1 MKNHIMVLGARFFA
15 IPLYFIIT
23 AWGAM
28 AEQPPYF
35 ITLMTRS
42 DSLLMAADVRIEIN
56 DARHAIDLLQEAV
69 ILDPE
74 LAEGYARLGTAY
86 LESREWK
93 KQWKKARQAFE
104 KALTLNPDLAEAH
117 DGLGLIALYDKKD
130 IHGARAHFEKAL
142 SLAPASQK
150 ILYHLD
156 LVRLMKE
163 NRSLKRAAERVLK
176 RDSTD
181 VTACKIMAEHHAKKD
196 EWGRV
201 IKLYERCMRQ
211 VPEDQ
216 DVAYQLGI
224 IYAMNERFAE
234 LRDLLIRVSHAAETR
249 RFLPLMAQVFLYE
262 GDGERAVRIFRNYI
276 ALLDAAETALY
287 RDIALLA
294 SIPELESYARVA
306 SAVEREAFLRRFWIR
321 HDLSRVSGGF
331 LRQAEHYRRVWHAR
345 THFSKAMYPWD
356 RRGEVYI
363 RYGEP
368 DYRST
373 SNSLNADMPPKAQ
386 RIKER
391 MAVDLYGTDAVGE
404 FFTGPVFPVRSNRAF
419 STKAP
424 NPQDMGLTSDE
435 IRLIFLLEDAQDA
448 ERTELSERVQASD
461 GGEGDQ
467 ANRILDQ
474 EQTLAALG
482 DVNTGN
488 LSFSPSRVRK
498 ERFVEQAMSL
508 FMPVTNREDASIVP
522 WESWVY
528 TMVAEGLEVTFTD
541 EYFQGN
547 FDFAPVPTHVPNE
560 LKERYVAVRD
570 LTDFLFH
577 SPGLVLNKMAGR
589 IPDFHDFARG
599 AQPLDFWY
607 RTASFKGKDGRTRLE
622 IYSGIPP
629 DSLLKKQEG
638 TWVERSA
645 ALTDPEVDQT
655 YRDERKFFL
664 NETFLQA
671 SVDTSKGWQ
680 NLVLDMAALEAP
692 PGTYELGLRVREMET
707 RRFQIYKQQV
717 VLEDYSMADLN
728 LSDIEL
734 AWSISDET
742 PSEGVFVKQGLNIMP
757 MSVWAFPEKHPAFLY
772 FEVYHLSM
780 DEFGQTHY
788 RVTYDIRSKDNK
800 GRGARVLTGL
810 GRLLGKEE
818 GKQGVSVT
826 YDQTGNTTD
835 GLSYVELNLDGAG
848 KGDHEVQVTVE
859 DLVSGVQVR
868 KKTTFGIR

>member
-93 KQWKKARQAFE
+93 KQWKKTRQAFE

-117 DGLGLIALYDKKD
+117 DGLGQIALYDKKD

-150 ILYHLD
+150 ILYNLD

-201 IKLYERCMRQ
+201 IKLYERCVQ
-211 VPEDQ
+211 WDPEDLNT
-216 DVAYQLGI
+216 AYQLGV

-276 ALLDAAETALY
+276 ALLDAAEAALY

-331 LRQAEHYRRVWHAR
+331 LRQAEHYRRVWHTR

-424 NPQDMGLTSDE
+424 DPQDLGLTSDE
-435 IRLIFLLEDAQDA
+435 IQLIFLLEDAQDA

-717 VLEDYSMADLN
+717 VLEDYSRADLN

-742 PSEGVFVKQGLNIMP
+742 PSEGAFVKQGLNIMP
-757 MSVWAFPEKHPAFLY
+757 MSVWSFPEKHPAFLY
-772 FEVYHLSM
+772 FEIYHLGRN
-780 DEFGQTHY
+780 EFGQTHY
-788 RVTYDIRSKDNK
+788 RVTYDIQSKDQK
-800 GRGARVLTGL
+800 GRGARVLAGL

-818 GKQGVSVT
+818 RQQGVSVT
-826 YDQTGNTTD
+826 YDQIGNTTD

-848 KGDHEVQVTVE
+848 KGDHEVQVTLE
-859 DLVSGVQVR
+859 DLVSGVQVT

>member
-1 MKNHIMVLGARFFA
+1 MKKCVRFFA
-15 IPLYFIIT
+15 IRLIPIYLVLI
-23 AWGAM
+23 ASGAK
-28 AEQPPYF
+28 AEQPF

-42 DSLLMAADVRIEIN
+42 DSLLMAADVRIEMN
-56 DARHAIDLLQEAV
+56 SARHAIDLLQEAV
-69 ILDPE
+69 HLDPE
-74 LAEGYARLGTAY
+74 LAEGHARLGTAY
-86 LESREWK
+86 LESRERK

-104 KALTLNPDLAEAH
+104 KALNLNPDLAEAH
-117 DGLGLIALYDKKD
+117 DGLGQIALYQKED
-130 IHGARAHFEKAL
+130 IHGAKTHFEKAIA
-142 SLAPASQK
+142 LAPESQK
-150 ILYHLD
+150 IRYHLD
-156 LVRLMKE
+156 LVRLLQE
-163 NRSLKRAAERVLK
+163 DRSLKRASERALE

-181 VTACKIMAEHHAKKD
+181 VAACKIMAKHHEKKD

-201 IKLYERCMRQ
+201 INLYERSVRQ
-211 VPEDQ
+211 APEDL
-216 DVAYQLGI
+216 DVAYQLGV
-224 IYAMNERFAE
+224 IYAMNGRFAE
-234 LRDLLIRVSHAAETR
+234 LRDLLVYLSNTVETR
-249 RFLPLMAQVFLYE
+249 RFLPLIAQVFLHE

-276 ALLDAAETALY
+276 TLLDAAEAALY
-287 RDIALLA
+287 RDISLLA
-294 SIPELESYARVA
+294 SIPELESYARVT
-306 SAVEREAFLRRFWIR
+306 SAIEREAFLRRFWIR

-331 LRQAEHYRRVWHAR
+331 LRQAEHYRRIWHAR
-345 THFSKAMYPWD
+345 THFSKAIYPWD

-373 SNSLNADMPPKAQ
+373 SDRLNADMPAKAQ

-391 MAVDLYGTDAVGE
+391 MAVDLYGPDAVGE
-404 FFTGPVFPVRSNRAF
+404 FFTGPVYPVRSNRAF
-419 STKAP
+419 SVKAP
-424 NPQDMGLTSDE
+424 DPQDLGLTSDE
-435 IRLIFLLEDAQDA
+435 IQLIFLLEDALDD
-448 ERTELSERVQASD
+448 ERTELSERVQAAD
-461 GGEGDQ
+461 AGEGDQ
-467 ANRILDQ
+467 VNRIVDQ

-482 DVNTGN
+482 DVNTGD
-488 LSFSPSRVRK
+488 LSFSPSRVRR
-498 ERFVEQAMSL
+498 ERFVEQAMGL

-547 FDFAPVPTHVPNE
+547 FEFAPVPTHVPNE
-560 LKERYVAVRD
+560 LKERYVEVRD

-577 SPGLVLNKMAGR
+577 SPELVVNKMAGR

-607 RTASFKGKDGRTRLE
+607 RTASFKGKNGSTRLE

-638 TWVERSA
+638 TWVMRSA
-645 ALTDPEVDQT
+645 ALTDPVVDQT

-664 NETFLQA
+664 DETFLQT
-671 SVDTSKGWQ
+671 SVDTSRGWQ
-680 NLVLDMAALEAP
+680 NLVLDIAAIEAP
-692 PGTYELGLRVREMET
+692 PGTYELGLRVREAET
-707 RRFQIYKQQV
+707 RRFQIYQQQII
-717 VLEDYSMADLN
+717 LEDYSRADLN

-772 FEVYHLSM
+772 FEIYHLSR

-788 RVTYDIRSKDNK
+788 RVTYDIQSKDQK
-800 GRGARVLTGL
+800 SRGARVLAGL

-818 GKQGVSVT
+818 GEQGVSVT

>member
-1 MKNHIMVLGARFFA
+1 MKNHLAIRLIPIYLVLIAGGAK
-15 IPLYFIIT
+15 
-23 AWGAM
+23 
-28 AEQPPYF
+28 AEQPF

-42 DSLLMAADVRIEIN
+42 DSLMLAADVRIEM
-56 DARHAIDLLQEAV
+56 DSARHAIDLLQEAV
-69 ILDPE
+69 HLDPE
-74 LAEGYARLGTAY
+74 LSEGYARLGTAY
-86 LESREWK
+86 LESRERK

-104 KALTLNPDLAEAH
+104 KALSLNPDLAEAH
-117 DGLGLIALYDKKD
+117 DGLGQIALYQKED
-130 IHGARAHFEKAL
+130 IRGAKTHFEKAIAL
-142 SLAPASQK
+142 VPQSQK

-156 LVRLMKE
+156 LVRLME
-163 NRSLKRAAERVLK
+163 EDRSLKRAAERALE

-181 VTACKIMAEHHAKKD
+181 IAAYKIMAEHHKKKD
-196 EWGRV
+196 EWDRV
-201 IKLYERCMRQ
+201 INLYERCVQ
-211 VPEDQ
+211 QAPEDL

-224 IYAMNERFAE
+224 IYAMSDQFAE
-234 LRDLLIRVSHAAETR
+234 LRDLLTLLGNAVETR
-249 RFLPLMAQVFLYE
+249 RFLPLIAQVFLHE

-276 ALLDAAETALY
+276 TLLDAAEAALY
-287 RDIALLA
+287 RDISLLA
-294 SIPELESYARVA
+294 SIPELESLSRVT
-306 SAVEREAFLRRFWIR
+306 SAIEREAFLRRFWIR

-345 THFSKAMYPWD
+345 THFSKAIYPWD

-373 SNSLNADMPPKAQ
+373 SDRLNADMPAKAQ

-391 MAVDLYGTDAVGE
+391 MAVDLYGPDAVGE
-404 FFTGPVFPVRSNRAF
+404 FFTGPVYPVRSNRAF

-424 NPQDMGLTSDE
+424 DPQDLGLTSEE
-435 IRLIFLLEDAQDA
+435 IQLIFLLEDAQDA
-448 ERTELSERVQASD
+448 ERTELSERVQAAD
-461 GGEGDQ
+461 AGEGDQ
-467 ANRILDQ
+467 VNRIVDQ

-482 DVNTGN
+482 DVNTGD
-488 LSFSPSRVRK
+488 LSFSPSRVRQ
-498 ERFVEQAMSL
+498 ERFVEQAMGL

-547 FDFAPVPTHVPNE
+547 FEFAPVPTHVPNE

-570 LTDFLFH
+570 LTDFLYH
-577 SPGLVLNKMAGR
+577 SPELVLNKMAGR

-638 TWVERSA
+638 TWVMRSA
-645 ALTDPEVDQT
+645 ALTDPAVDQT

-664 NETFLQA
+664 DETFLKT
-671 SVDTSKGWQ
+671 SVDTSSGWQ
-680 NLVLDMAALEAP
+680 NLVLDMAAIEAP
-692 PGTYELGLRVREMET
+692 PGTYELGLRVREAET
-707 RRFQIYKQQV
+707 RRFQIYQQQII
-717 VLEDYSMADLN
+717 LEDYSRADLN

-772 FEVYHLSM
+772 FEIYHLSKN
-780 DEFGQTHY
+780 EFGQTHY
-788 RVTYDIRSKDNK
+788 RVTYHIRSKDQK
-800 GRGARVLTGL
+800 SRGARVLAGL

-818 GKQGVSVT
+818 GEQGVSVT
-826 YDQTGNTTD
+826 YDQIGNTTD

-859 DLVSGVQVR
+859 DLVSGVQVT

>member
-1 MKNHIMVLGARFFA
+1 MKNHLAIRLIPIYLILIAGGAK
-15 IPLYFIIT
+15 
-23 AWGAM
+23 
-28 AEQPPYF
+28 AEQPF

-42 DSLLMAADVRIEIN
+42 DSLMLAADVRIEM
-56 DARHAIDLLQEAV
+56 DSARHAIDLLQEAV
-69 ILDPE
+69 HLDPE
-74 LAEGYARLGTAY
+74 LSEGYARLGTAY
-86 LESREWK
+86 LESRERK
-93 KQWKKARQAFE
+93 KQWKKAKQAFE
-104 KALTLNPDLAEAH
+104 KALSLNPDLAEAH
-117 DGLGLIALYDKKD
+117 DGLGQIALYQKED
-130 IHGARAHFEKAL
+130 IRGAKTHFEKAIAL
-142 SLAPASQK
+142 VPQSQK

-156 LVRLMKE
+156 LVRLLQE
-163 NRSLKRAAERVLK
+163 DRSLKRASERALE

-181 VTACKIMAEHHAKKD
+181 IAACKIMAEHHKKKD
-196 EWGRV
+196 EWNRV
-201 IKLYERCMRQ
+201 IDLYERCVQ
-211 VPEDQ
+211 QAPEDL

-224 IYAMNERFAE
+224 IYAMSDQFAE
-234 LRDLLIRVSHAAETR
+234 LRDLLTLLGNAVETR
-249 RFLPLMAQVFLYE
+249 RFLPLIAQVFLHE
-262 GDGERAVRIFRNYI
+262 GNGERAVRIFRNYI
-276 ALLDAAETALY
+276 TLLDAAEAALY
-287 RDIALLA
+287 RDISLLA
-294 SIPELESYARVA
+294 SIPELESLSRVT
-306 SAVEREAFLRRFWIR
+306 SAIEREAFLRRFWIR

-373 SNSLNADMPPKAQ
+373 SDRLNADMPAKAQ

-391 MAVDLYGTDAVGE
+391 MAVDLYGPDAVGE
-404 FFTGPVFPVRSNRAF
+404 FFTGPVYPVRSNRAF

-424 NPQDMGLTSDE
+424 DPQDLGLTSDE
-435 IRLIFLLEDAQDA
+435 IQLIFLLEDAQDA
-448 ERTELSERVQASD
+448 ERTELSERVQAAD
-461 GGEGDQ
+461 AGEGDQ
-467 ANRILDQ
+467 VNRIVDQ

-482 DVNTGN
+482 DVNTGD
-488 LSFSPSRVRK
+488 LSFSPSRVRQ
-498 ERFVEQAMSL
+498 ERFVEQAMGL

-547 FDFAPVPTHVPNE
+547 FEFAPVPTHVPNE

-570 LTDFLFH
+570 LTDFLYH
-577 SPGLVLNKMAGR
+577 SPELVLNKMAGR

-638 TWVERSA
+638 TWVIRSA
-645 ALTDPEVDQT
+645 VLTDPAVDQT

-664 NETFLQA
+664 NETFLQT
-671 SVDTSKGWQ
+671 SVDTSSGWQ
-680 NLVLDMAALEAP
+680 NLVLDMAAIEAP
-692 PGTYELGLRVREMET
+692 PGTYELGLRVREAET
-707 RRFQIYKQQV
+707 RRFQIYQQQII
-717 VLEDYSMADLN
+717 LEDYSRADLN

-734 AWSISDET
+734 AWSISDEA
-742 PSEGVFVKQGLNIMP
+742 EGVFVKQGLNIMP

-772 FEVYHLSM
+772 FEIYHLSKN
-780 DEFGQTHY
+780 EFGQTHY
-788 RVTYDIRSKDNK
+788 RVTYNIQSKDQKN
-800 GRGARVLTGL
+800 RGARVLAGL

-818 GKQGVSVT
+818 RQQGVSVT
-826 YDQTGNTTD
+826 YDQIGNTTD

>member
-1 MKNHIMVLGARFFA
+1 MKNHLAIRLIPIYIVLIAGGAK
-15 IPLYFIIT
+15 
-23 AWGAM
+23 
-28 AEQPPYF
+28 AEQPF

-42 DSLLMAADVRIEIN
+42 DSLLKAADVRIEMDN
-56 DARHAIDLLQEAV
+56 ARHAIDLLQEAV
-69 ILDPE
+69 NLDPE

-86 LESREWK
+86 LESRERK

-104 KALTLNPDLAEAH
+104 KALSLNPDLAEAH
-117 DGLGLIALYDKKD
+117 DGLGLIALYQKNDT
-130 IHGARAHFEKAL
+130 HGAQTYFEKAIA
-142 SLAPASQK
+142 LAPQSQK
-150 ILYHLD
+150 IRYHLD
-156 LVRLMKE
+156 LVRLLQE
-163 NRSLKRAAERVLK
+163 DRSLKRASERALE

-181 VTACKIMAEHHAKKD
+181 IAACKIMAEHHKKKD
-196 EWGRV
+196 EWNRV
-201 IKLYERCMRQ
+201 IDLYKRCVWQ
-211 VPEDQ
+211 TPEDL
-216 DVAYQLGI
+216 DIAYQLGV
-224 IYAMNERFAE
+224 IYAMNEQFAE
-234 LRDLLIRVSHAAETR
+234 LRNLLVYLGNTAETR
-249 RFLPLMAQVFLYE
+249 RFLPLIAQVFLYE

-276 ALLDAAETALY
+276 TLLDAAEAALY
-287 RDIALLA
+287 RDISLLA
-294 SIPELESYARVA
+294 SIPELESYNRVT
-306 SAVEREAFLRRFWIR
+306 SAIEREAFLRRFWIR

-345 THFSKAMYPWD
+345 THFSKAIYPWD

-373 SNSLNADMPPKAQ
+373 SDRLNADMPAKAQ

-391 MAVDLYGTDAVGE
+391 MAVDLYGPDAVGE
-404 FFTGPVFPVRSNRAF
+404 FFTGPVYPVRSNRAF

-424 NPQDMGLTSDE
+424 DPQDLGLTSDE
-435 IRLIFLLEDAQDA
+435 IQLIFLLEDAQDA
-448 ERTELSERVQASD
+448 ERTELSERVQAAD
-461 GGEGDQ
+461 AGEGDQ
-467 ANRILDQ
+467 VNRIVDQ

-482 DVNTGN
+482 DVNIGD
-488 LSFSPSRVRK
+488 LSFSPSRVRQ
-498 ERFVEQAMSL
+498 ERFVEQAIGL

-547 FDFAPVPTHVPNE
+547 FEFAPVPTHVPNE

-570 LTDFLFH
+570 LTDFLYH
-577 SPGLVLNKMAGR
+577 SPELVLNKMAGR

-638 TWVERSA
+638 TWVVRSA
-645 ALTDPEVDQT
+645 ALTDPAVDQT

-664 NETFLQA
+664 DETFLQA
-671 SVDTSKGWQ
+671 SIDTSRGWQ
-680 NLVLDMAALEAP
+680 NLVLDMAAIEAP
-692 PGTYELGLRVREMET
+692 PGTYELGLRIREAET

-717 VLEDYSMADLN
+717 VLEDYARADLN

-734 AWSISDET
+734 AWSITDEA
-742 PSEGVFVKQGLNIMP
+742 PSEGAFVKQGLNIMP

-772 FEVYHLSM
+772 FEIYHLRKN
-780 DEFGQTHY
+780 EFGQTHY
-788 RVTYDIRSKDNK
+788 RVTYHIQSKDLKN
-800 GRGARVLTGL
+800 RGARVLAGL

-826 YDQTGNTTD
+826 YDQIGNTTD

-848 KGDHEVQVTVE
+848 KGDHEVRVTVE
-859 DLVSGVQVR
+859 DLVSGVQVT

>member
-1 MKNHIMVLGARFFA
+1 MKNHLAIRLIPIYLVLIAGG
-15 IPLYFIIT
+15 T
-23 AWGAM
+23 K
-28 AEQPPYF
+28 AEQTF

-42 DSLLMAADVRIEIN
+42 DSLMLAANVRIEM
-56 DARHAIDLLQEAV
+56 DSARHAIDLLQEAV
-69 ILDPE
+69 HLDPE
-74 LAEGYARLGTAY
+74 LAEGHARLGTAY
-86 LESREWK
+86 LESRERK

-104 KALTLNPDLAEAH
+104 KALSLNPDLAEAH
-117 DGLGLIALYDKKD
+117 DGLGHIALYQKED
-130 IHGARAHFEKAL
+130 IHKARTHFEKAIA
-142 SLAPASQK
+142 LAPQSQK
-150 ILYHLD
+150 IRYHLD
-156 LVRLMKE
+156 LVRLLQE
-163 NRSLKRAAERVLK
+163 DRSLKRASERALE

-181 VTACKIMAEHHAKKD
+181 VTACKIMAEHHKKKD
-196 EWGRV
+196 EWDRV
-201 IKLYERCMRQ
+201 INLYKRCIWQ
-211 VPEDQ
+211 TPEDL
-216 DVAYQLGI
+216 DVAYQLGV
-224 IYAMNERFAE
+224 IYAMNEQFAE
-234 LRDLLIRVSHAAETR
+234 LRDLLTHLGNSVESR
-249 RFLPLMAQVFLYE
+249 RFLPLIAQVFLYE

-276 ALLDAAETALY
+276 TLLDAAEAALY
-287 RDIALLA
+287 RDISLLA
-294 SIPELESYARVA
+294 SIPELESYNRVT
-306 SAVEREAFLRRFWIR
+306 SAIEREAFLRRFWIR

-331 LRQAEHYRRVWHAR
+331 LRQAEHYRRVWHVR
-345 THFSKAMYPWD
+345 THFSKAIYPWD

-373 SNSLNADMPPKAQ
+373 SDRLNADMPAKAQ

-391 MAVDLYGTDAVGE
+391 MAVDLYGPDAVGE
-404 FFTGPVFPVRSNRAF
+404 FFTGPVYPVRSNRAF

-424 NPQDMGLTSDE
+424 DPQDLGLTSDE
-435 IRLIFLLEDAQDA
+435 IQLIFLLEDAQDA
-448 ERTELSERVQASD
+448 ERTELSERVQAAD
-461 GGEGDQ
+461 AGEGDQ
-467 ANRILDQ
+467 VNRIVDQ

-482 DVNTGN
+482 DVNIGD
-488 LSFSPSRVRK
+488 LSFSPSRVRQ
-498 ERFVEQAMSL
+498 ERFVEQAIGL

-547 FDFAPVPTHVPNE
+547 FEFAPVPTHVPNE

-570 LTDFLFH
+570 LTDFLYH
-577 SPGLVLNKMAGR
+577 SPELVLNKMAGR

-638 TWVERSA
+638 TWVVRSA
-645 ALTDPEVDQT
+645 ALTDPAVDQT

-664 NETFLQA
+664 DETFLQA
-671 SVDTSKGWQ
+671 SIDTSRGWQ
-680 NLVLDMAALEAP
+680 NLVLDMAAIEAP
-692 PGTYELGLRVREMET
+692 PGTYELGLRIREAET

-717 VLEDYSMADLN
+717 VLEDYARADLN

-734 AWSISDET
+734 AWSITDEA
-742 PSEGVFVKQGLNIMP
+742 PSEGAFVKQGLNIMP

-772 FEVYHLSM
+772 FEIYHLRKN
-780 DEFGQTHY
+780 EFGQTHY
-788 RVTYDIRSKDNK
+788 RVTYHIQSKDQK
-800 GRGARVLTGL
+800 IRGARVLAGL

-826 YDQTGNTTD
+826 YDQIGNTTD

-848 KGDHEVQVTVE
+848 KGDHEVRVTVE
-859 DLVSGVQVR
+859 DLVSGVQVT

>member
-1 MKNHIMVLGARFFA
+1 MKNHLAIRLIPIYIVLIAGGAK
-15 IPLYFIIT
+15 
-23 AWGAM
+23 
-28 AEQPPYF
+28 AEQPF

-42 DSLLMAADVRIEIN
+42 DSLMLAADVRIEMN
-56 DARHAIDLLQEAV
+56 SARHAIDLLQEAV
-69 ILDPE
+69 HLDPE

-86 LESREWK
+86 LESRERK

-104 KALTLNPDLAEAH
+104 KALSLNPDLAEAH
-117 DGLGLIALYDKKD
+117 DGLGHIALYQKNDP
-130 IHGARAHFEKAL
+130 HGAQTHFDKAIARAPE
-142 SLAPASQK
+142 SQK
-150 ILYHLD
+150 IRYHLG
-156 LVRLMKE
+156 LVRLLQE
-163 NRSLKRAAERVLK
+163 DRSLKRASERALE

-181 VTACKIMAEHHAKKD
+181 VTACKTMAEHHKKKD
-196 EWGRV
+196 EWDRV
-201 IKLYERCMRQ
+201 INLYKRCVWQM
-211 VPEDQ
+211 PEDL
-216 DVAYQLGI
+216 DVAYQLGV

-234 LRDLLIRVSHAAETR
+234 LRNLLVHLGNSVESR
-249 RFLPLMAQVFLYE
+249 RFLPLIAQVFLHE

-276 ALLDAAETALY
+276 ALLDAAEAALY
-287 RDIALLA
+287 RDISLLA
-294 SIPELESYARVA
+294 SIPELESYNRVT
-306 SAVEREAFLRRFWIR
+306 SAIEREAFLRRFWIR

-345 THFSKAMYPWD
+345 THFSKAIYPWD

-373 SNSLNADMPPKAQ
+373 SDRLNADMPAKAQ

-391 MAVDLYGTDAVGE
+391 MAVDLYGPDAVGE
-404 FFTGPVFPVRSNRAF
+404 FFTGPVYPVRSNRAF

-424 NPQDMGLTSDE
+424 DPQDLGLTSDE
-435 IRLIFLLEDAQDA
+435 IQLIFLLEDAQDA
-448 ERTELSERVQASD
+448 ERTELSERVQAAD
-461 GGEGDQ
+461 AGEGDQ
-467 ANRILDQ
+467 VNRIVDQ

-482 DVNTGN
+482 DVNIGD
-488 LSFSPSRVRK
+488 LSFSPSRVRQ
-498 ERFVEQAMSL
+498 ERFVEQSMGL

-547 FDFAPVPTHVPNE
+547 FEFAPVPTHVPNE

-570 LTDFLFH
+570 LTDFLYH
-577 SPGLVLNKMAGR
+577 SPELVLNKMAGR

-629 DSLLKKQEG
+629 DSLIKKQEG
-638 TWVERSA
+638 TWVIRSA
-645 ALTDPEVDQT
+645 ALTDPAVDQT

-664 NETFLQA
+664 DETFLQT
-671 SVDTSKGWQ
+671 SVDTSRGWQ
-680 NLVLDMAALEAP
+680 NLVLDMAAIEAP
-692 PGTYELGLRVREMET
+692 PGTYELGLRVREAET

-717 VLEDYSMADLN
+717 VLEDYARADLN

-734 AWSISDET
+734 AWSISEET
-742 PSEGVFVKQGLNIMP
+742 PSESVFVKQGLNIMP

-772 FEVYHLSM
+772 FEIYHLSR

-788 RVTYDIRSKDNK
+788 RVTYHIQSKDQK
-800 GRGARVLTGL
+800 IRGARVLAGL

-826 YDQTGNTTD
+826 YDQIGNTTD

-859 DLVSGVQVR
+859 DLVSGVQIT

>member
-1 MKNHIMVLGARFFA
+1 MKNHLA
-15 IPLYFIIT
+15 IRLIPIYLILM
-23 AWGAM
+23 AGWAK
-28 AEQPPYF
+28 AEQPF

-42 DSLLMAADVRIEIN
+42 DSLMLAADVRIEM
-56 DARHAIDLLQEAV
+56 DSARHAIDLLREAV
-69 ILDPE
+69 HLDPE
-74 LAEGYARLGTAY
+74 LAEGHARLGTAY
-86 LESREWK
+86 LESRERK

-104 KALTLNPDLAEAH
+104 KALSLNPDLAEAH
-117 DGLGLIALYDKKD
+117 DGLGQIALYQKED
-130 IHGARAHFEKAL
+130 IRGAKTHFEKAIA
-142 SLAPASQK
+142 LAPQSQK
-150 ILYHLD
+150 IRYHLD
-156 LVRLMKE
+156 LVRLLQE
-163 NRSLKRAAERVLK
+163 DRSLKRASERTLE
-176 RDSTD
+176 RDPTD
-181 VTACKIMAEHHAKKD
+181 IAACKIMAEHHKKKD

-201 IKLYERCMRQ
+201 IDLYERCVRQ
-211 VPEDQ
+211 APENL
-216 DVAYQLGI
+216 DVAYQLGV
-224 IYAMNERFAE
+224 IYAMSERFAE
-234 LRDLLIRVSHAAETR
+234 LRDLLVRLDDSVESR
-249 RFLPLMAQVFLYE
+249 RFLPLIAQVFLHE

-276 ALLDAAETALY
+276 TLLDAAEAALY
-287 RDIALLA
+287 RDISLLA
-294 SIPELESYARVA
+294 SIPELESLSRVT
-306 SAVEREAFLRRFWIR
+306 SAIEREAFLRRFWIR

-345 THFSKAMYPWD
+345 THFSKAIYPWD
-356 RRGEVYI
+356 QRGEVYI

-373 SNSLNADMPPKAQ
+373 SDRLNADMPAKAQ

-391 MAVDLYGTDAVGE
+391 MAVDLYGPDAVGE
-404 FFTGPVFPVRSNRAF
+404 FFTGPVYPVRSNRAF

-424 NPQDMGLTSDE
+424 DPQDLGLTSDE
-435 IRLIFLLEDAQDA
+435 IQLIFVLEDAQDA
-448 ERTELSERVQASD
+448 ERTELSERVQAAD
-461 GGEGDQ
+461 AGEGDQ
-467 ANRILDQ
+467 VNRIVDQ

-482 DVNTGN
+482 DVNTGD
-488 LSFSPSRVRK
+488 LSFSPSRVRQ
-498 ERFVEQAMSL
+498 ERFVEQAMGL

-547 FDFAPVPTHVPNE
+547 FEFAPVPTHVPNE
-560 LKERYVAVRD
+560 LKERYVEVRD
-570 LTDFLFH
+570 LTDFLYH
-577 SPGLVLNKMAGR
+577 SPELVVNKMAGR

-607 RTASFKGKDGRTRLE
+607 RTASFRGKDGRTRLE

-638 TWVERSA
+638 TWVIRSA
-645 ALTDPEVDQT
+645 ALTDPAVDQT

-664 NETFLQA
+664 DETFLQT
-671 SVDTSKGWQ
+671 SVDTSSGWQ
-680 NLVLDMAALEAP
+680 NLVLDMAAIEAP
-692 PGTYELGLRVREMET
+692 PGTYELGLRVREAET
-707 RRFQIYKQQV
+707 RRFQIYQQQI
-717 VLEDYSMADLN
+717 VLEDYSRTDLN

-772 FEVYHLSM
+772 FEIYHLSKN
-780 DEFGQTHY
+780 EFGQTHY
-788 RVTYDIRSKDNK
+788 RVTYDIRSKDQK
-800 GRGARVLTGL
+800 GRGARVLAGL

-818 GKQGVSVT
+818 GEQGVSVT
-826 YDQTGNTTD
+826 YDQIGNTTD

>member
-1 MKNHIMVLGARFFA
+1 MKNHLAIRLIPIYIVLIAGGAK
-15 IPLYFIIT
+15 
-23 AWGAM
+23 
-28 AEQPPYF
+28 AEQPF

-42 DSLLMAADVRIEIN
+42 DSLMLAADVRIEMN
-56 DARHAIDLLQEAV
+56 SARHAIDLLQEAV
-69 ILDPE
+69 HLDPE
-74 LAEGYARLGTAY
+74 LVEGHARLGTAY
-86 LESREWK
+86 LESRERK

-104 KALTLNPDLAEAH
+104 KALSLNPDLAEAH
-117 DGLGLIALYDKKD
+117 DGLGQIALYQKED
-130 IHGARAHFEKAL
+130 IHGARTHFEKAIA
-142 SLAPASQK
+142 LAPQSQK
-150 ILYHLD
+150 IRYHLD
-156 LVRLMKE
+156 LVRLLQE
-163 NRSLKRAAERVLK
+163 DRSLKRASERALE

-181 VTACKIMAEHHAKKD
+181 VTACKIMAEHHKKKD
-196 EWGRV
+196 EWDRV
-201 IKLYERCMRQ
+201 INLYKRCIWQ
-211 VPEDQ
+211 TPEDL
-216 DVAYQLGI
+216 DVAYQLGV
-224 IYAMNERFAE
+224 IYAMNEQFAE
-234 LRDLLIRVSHAAETR
+234 LRDLLTHLGNSVESR
-249 RFLPLMAQVFLYE
+249 RFLPLIAQVFLHE

-276 ALLDAAETALY
+276 TLLDAAEAALY
-287 RDIALLA
+287 RDISLLA
-294 SIPELESYARVA
+294 SIPELESYNRVT
-306 SAVEREAFLRRFWIR
+306 SAIEREAFLRRFWIR

-345 THFSKAMYPWD
+345 THFSKAIYPWD

-373 SNSLNADMPPKAQ
+373 SDRLNADMPAKAQ

-391 MAVDLYGTDAVGE
+391 MAVDLYGPDAVGE
-404 FFTGPVFPVRSNRAF
+404 FFTGPVYPVRSNRAF

-424 NPQDMGLTSDE
+424 DPQDLGLTSDE
-435 IRLIFLLEDAQDA
+435 IQLIFLLEDAQDA
-448 ERTELSERVQASD
+448 ERTELSERVQAAD
-461 GGEGDQ
+461 AGEGDQ
-467 ANRILDQ
+467 VNRIVDQ

-482 DVNTGN
+482 DVNIGD
-488 LSFSPSRVRK
+488 LSFSPSRVRQ
-498 ERFVEQAMSL
+498 ERFVEQAIGL

-547 FDFAPVPTHVPNE
+547 FEFAPVPTHVPNE

-570 LTDFLFH
+570 LTDFLYH
-577 SPGLVLNKMAGR
+577 SPELVLNKMAGR

-638 TWVERSA
+638 TWVVRSA
-645 ALTDPEVDQT
+645 ALTDPAVDQT

-664 NETFLQA
+664 DETFLQT
-671 SVDTSKGWQ
+671 SVDTSRGWQ
-680 NLVLDMAALEAP
+680 NLVLDMAAIEAP
-692 PGTYELGLRVREMET
+692 PGTYELGLRVREAET

-717 VLEDYSMADLN
+717 VLEDYARADLN

-734 AWSISDET
+734 AWSISEET
-742 PSEGVFVKQGLNIMP
+742 PSKSVFVKQGLNIMP

-772 FEVYHLSM
+772 FEIYHLNR

-788 RVTYDIRSKDNK
+788 RVTYHIQSKDQK
-800 GRGARVLTGL
+800 IRGARVLAGL

-826 YDQTGNTTD
+826 YDQVGNTTD

-848 KGDHEVQVTVE
+848 KGDHEVRVTVE
-859 DLVSGVQVR
+859 DLVSGVQVT
-868 KKTTFGIR
+868 KKATFGIR

>member
-1 MKNHIMVLGARFFA
+1 MRNHVKFFA
-15 IPLYFIIT
+15 TRLIPIYIVLI
-23 AWGAM
+23 AGGAK
-28 AEQPPYF
+28 AEQPF

-42 DSLLMAADVRIEIN
+42 DSLLKAADVRIEMDN
-56 DARHAIDLLQEAV
+56 ARHAIDLLQEAV
-69 ILDPE
+69 HLDPE

-86 LESREWK
+86 LESRERK

-104 KALTLNPDLAEAH
+104 KALSLNPDLAEAH
-117 DGLGLIALYDKKD
+117 DGLGLIALYQKNDP
-130 IHGARAHFEKAL
+130 HGAQTHFDKAIAR
-142 SLAPASQK
+142 SPQSQK
-150 ILYHLD
+150 IRYHLG
-156 LVRLMKE
+156 LVRLLQE
-163 NRSLKRAAERVLK
+163 DRSLKRASERALE

-181 VTACKIMAEHHAKKD
+181 VTACKIMAEHHKKKD
-196 EWGRV
+196 EWDRV
-201 IKLYERCMRQ
+201 INLYKRCVWQ
-211 VPEDQ
+211 TPEDL
-216 DVAYQLGI
+216 DVAYQLGV
-224 IYAMNERFAE
+224 IYAMNEQFAE
-234 LRDLLIRVSHAAETR
+234 LRDLLTHLDETVETR
-249 RFLPLMAQVFLYE
+249 RFLPLIAQVFLHE

-276 ALLDAAETALY
+276 ALLDAAEAALY
-287 RDIALLA
+287 RDISLLA
-294 SIPELESYARVA
+294 SIPELESYARVT
-306 SAVEREAFLRRFWIR
+306 SAIEREAFLRRFWIR

-345 THFSKAMYPWD
+345 THFSKAIYPWD
-356 RRGEVYI
+356 QRGEVYI

-368 DYRST
+368 DYCST
-373 SNSLNADMPPKAQ
+373 SDRLNADMPAKAQ

-391 MAVDLYGTDAVGE
+391 MAVDLYGPDAVGE
-404 FFTGPVFPVRSNRAF
+404 FFTGPVYPVRSNRAF

-424 NPQDMGLTSDE
+424 GPQDLGLTSDE
-435 IRLIFLLEDAQDA
+435 IQLIFLLEDAQDA
-448 ERTELSERVQASD
+448 ERTELSERVEAAD
-461 GGEGDQ
+461 EGEGDQ
-467 ANRILDQ
+467 VNRIVDQ

-482 DVNTGN
+482 DVNIGD
-488 LSFSPSRVRK
+488 LSFSPSRVRQ
-498 ERFVEQAMSL
+498 ERFVEQSMGL

-547 FDFAPVPTHVPNE
+547 FEFAPVPTHVPNE

-570 LTDFLFH
+570 LTDFLYH
-577 SPGLVLNKMAGR
+577 SPELVLNKMAGR

-638 TWVERSA
+638 TWVVRSA

-664 NETFLQA
+664 DETFLQA
-671 SVDTSKGWQ
+671 SVDTSRGWQ
-680 NLVLDMAALEAP
+680 NLVLDMAAIEAP
-692 PGTYELGLRVREMET
+692 PGTYELGLRVREAET

-717 VLEDYSMADLN
+717 VLEDYARADLN

-734 AWSISDET
+734 AWSITDET
-742 PSEGVFVKQGLNIMP
+742 PSAGAFVKQGLNIMP

-772 FEVYHLSM
+772 FEIYHLNKN
-780 DEFGQTHY
+780 EFGQTHY
-788 RVTYDIRSKDNK
+788 RVTYDIQSKDQK
-800 GRGARVLTGL
+800 GRGARVLAGL

-818 GKQGVSVT
+818 RQQGVSVT
-826 YDQTGNTTD
+826 YDQIGNTTD

-859 DLVSGVQVR
+859 DLVSGVQVT

>member
-1 MKNHIMVLGARFFA
+1 MKKRVRFFA
-15 IPLYFIIT
+15 IRLIPIYIFLI
-23 AWGAM
+23 ACGAK
-28 AEQPPYF
+28 AEQPF

-42 DSLLMAADVRIEIN
+42 DSLMLAADVRIEM
-56 DARHAIDLLQEAV
+56 DSARHAIDLLQEAV
-69 ILDPE
+69 HLDPE

-86 LESREWK
+86 LESRERK

-104 KALTLNPDLAEAH
+104 KALSLNPDLAEAH
-117 DGLGLIALYDKKD
+117 DGLGQIALYQKED
-130 IHGARAHFEKAL
+130 IRGARTHFEKAIA
-142 SLAPASQK
+142 LAPQSQK
-150 ILYHLD
+150 IRYHLD
-156 LVRLMKE
+156 LVRLLQE
-163 NRSLKRAAERVLK
+163 DRSLKRASERALE

-181 VTACKIMAEHHAKKD
+181 VAACKIMAEHHKKKD
-196 EWGRV
+196 EWDRV
-201 IKLYERCMRQ
+201 INLYERCVQ
-211 VPEDQ
+211 QTPEDL
-216 DVAYQLGI
+216 DVAYKLGI

-234 LRDLLIRVSHAAETR
+234 LRDLLVHLGNAAETR
-249 RFLPLMAQVFLYE
+249 HFLPLIAQVFLYE

-276 ALLDAAETALY
+276 RLLDAAEAALY
-287 RDIALLA
+287 RDISLLA
-294 SIPELESYARVA
+294 SIPELESLSRVT
-306 SAVEREAFLRRFWIR
+306 SAIEREAFLRRFWIR

-345 THFSKAMYPWD
+345 THFSKAIYPWD

-373 SNSLNADMPPKAQ
+373 SDRLNADMPAKAQ

-391 MAVDLYGTDAVGE
+391 MAVDLYGPDAVGE
-404 FFTGPVFPVRSNRAF
+404 FFTGPVYPVRSNRAF
-419 STKAP
+419 SPKAP
-424 NPQDMGLTSDE
+424 NPQDLGLTSDE
-435 IRLIFLLEDAQDA
+435 IQLIFLLEDAQDA
-448 ERTELSERVQASD
+448 ERTELSERVEAAD
-461 GGEGDQ
+461 AGEGDQ
-467 ANRILDQ
+467 VTRIEDQ

-482 DVNTGN
+482 DVNTGD
-488 LSFSPSRVRK
+488 LSFSPSRVRQ
-498 ERFVEQAMSL
+498 ERFVDQAMGL

-541 EYFQGN
+541 EYFQSN
-547 FDFAPVPTHVPNE
+547 FEFAPVPTHVPNE

-570 LTDFLFH
+570 LTDFLYH
-577 SPGLVLNKMAGR
+577 SPELVLNKMAGR
-589 IPDFHDFARG
+589 IPDFHDFARD

-638 TWVERSA
+638 TWVIRSA

-664 NETFLQA
+664 DETFLQT
-671 SVDTSKGWQ
+671 SVDTSSGWQ
-680 NLVLDMAALEAP
+680 NLVLDMAAIEAP
-692 PGTYELGLRVREMET
+692 PGTYELGLRVREAET
-707 RRFQIYKQQV
+707 RRFQIYQQQV
-717 VLEDYSMADLN
+717 VLEDYSRADLN

-772 FEVYHLSM
+772 FEIYHLSKN
-780 DEFGQTHY
+780 EFGQTHY
-788 RVTYDIRSKDNK
+788 RVTYDIRSKDQM
-800 GRGARVLTGL
+800 GQGARVLAGL
-810 GRLLGKEE
+810 GRLLGKAE
-818 GKQGVSVT
+818 GEQGVSVT
-826 YDQTGNTTD
+826 YDQIGNTTD

-848 KGDHEVQVTVE
+848 KGDHEVQITVE

>member
-1 MKNHIMVLGARFFA
+1 MKNHLAIRLIPIYLVLIAGGAK
-15 IPLYFIIT
+15 
-23 AWGAM
+23 
-28 AEQPPYF
+28 AEQPF

-42 DSLLMAADVRIEIN
+42 DSLLKAADVRIEMDN
-56 DARHAIDLLQEAV
+56 ARHAIDLLQEAV
-69 ILDPE
+69 NLDPE

-86 LESREWK
+86 LESRERK

-104 KALTLNPDLAEAH
+104 KALSLNPDLAEAH
-117 DGLGLIALYDKKD
+117 DGLGQIALYQKED
-130 IHGARAHFEKAL
+130 IRRARTHFEKAIA
-142 SLAPASQK
+142 LAPQSQK
-150 ILYHLD
+150 IRYHLG
-156 LVRLMKE
+156 LVRLLQE
-163 NRSLKRAAERVLK
+163 DRSLKRASERALE

-181 VTACKIMAEHHAKKD
+181 VTACKIMAEHHKKKD
-196 EWGRV
+196 EWDRV
-201 IKLYERCMRQ
+201 INLYKRCVWQ
-211 VPEDQ
+211 TPEDL
-216 DVAYQLGI
+216 DVAYQLGV
-224 IYAMNERFAE
+224 IYAMNEQFAE
-234 LRDLLIRVSHAAETR
+234 LRDLLTHLGNSVESR
-249 RFLPLMAQVFLYE
+249 RFLPLIAQVFLYE

-276 ALLDAAETALY
+276 TLLDAAEAALY
-287 RDIALLA
+287 RDISLLA
-294 SIPELESYARVA
+294 SIPELESYNRVT
-306 SAVEREAFLRRFWIR
+306 SAIEREAFLRRFWIR

-331 LRQAEHYRRVWHAR
+331 LRQAEHYRRVWHVR
-345 THFSKAMYPWD
+345 THFSKAIYPWD

-373 SNSLNADMPPKAQ
+373 SDRLNADMPAKAQ

-391 MAVDLYGTDAVGE
+391 MAVDLYGPDAVGE
-404 FFTGPVFPVRSNRAF
+404 FFTGPVYPVRSNRAF

-424 NPQDMGLTSDE
+424 DPQDLGLTSEE
-435 IRLIFLLEDAQDA
+435 IQLIFLLEDAQDA
-448 ERTELSERVQASD
+448 ERTELSERVQAAD
-461 GGEGDQ
+461 AGEGDQ
-467 ANRILDQ
+467 VNRIVDQ

-482 DVNTGN
+482 DVNIGD
-488 LSFSPSRVRK
+488 LSFSPSRVRQ
-498 ERFVEQAMSL
+498 ERFVEQAMGL

-547 FDFAPVPTHVPNE
+547 FEFAPVPTHVPNE

-570 LTDFLFH
+570 LTDFLYH
-577 SPGLVLNKMAGR
+577 SPELVLNKMAGR

-638 TWVERSA
+638 TWVVRSA
-645 ALTDPEVDQT
+645 ALTDPAVDQT

-664 NETFLQA
+664 DETFLQA
-671 SVDTSKGWQ
+671 SIDTSRGWQ
-680 NLVLDMAALEAP
+680 NLVLDMAAIEAP
-692 PGTYELGLRVREMET
+692 PGTYELGLRVREAET

-717 VLEDYSMADLN
+717 VLEDYARADLN

-734 AWSISDET
+734 AWSITDEAL
-742 PSEGVFVKQGLNIMP
+742 SEGAFVKQGLNIMP

-772 FEVYHLSM
+772 FEIYHLRKN
-780 DEFGQTHY
+780 EFGQTHY
-788 RVTYDIRSKDNK
+788 RVTYHIQSKDLKN
-800 GRGARVLTGL
+800 RGARVLAGL

-826 YDQTGNTTD
+826 YDQIGNTTD

-859 DLVSGVQVR
+859 DLVSGVQVK

>member
-1 MKNHIMVLGARFFA
+1 MKNHLAIRLIPIYLVLIAGGAQ
-15 IPLYFIIT
+15 
-23 AWGAM
+23 
-28 AEQPPYF
+28 AEQPF

-42 DSLLMAADVRIEIN
+42 DSLMLAADVRIEM
-56 DARHAIDLLQEAV
+56 DSARHAVDLLQEAV
-69 ILDPE
+69 HLDPE
-74 LAEGYARLGTAY
+74 LAEGHARLGTAY
-86 LESREWK
+86 LESRERK

-104 KALTLNPDLAEAH
+104 KALSLNPDLAEAH
-117 DGLGLIALYDKKD
+117 DGLGQVALYQKED
-130 IHGARAHFEKAL
+130 IRGARAHFEKAIA
-142 SLAPASQK
+142 LAPESKK
-150 ILYHLD
+150 IRYHLD
-156 LVRLMKE
+156 LVRLLQDD
-163 NRSLKRAAERVLK
+163 RSLKRASERALE

-181 VTACKIMAEHHAKKD
+181 VAACKIMAEHHKKKD

-201 IKLYERCMRQ
+201 IDLYERSVRQ
-211 VPEDQ
+211 APEDM
-216 DVAYQLGI
+216 DVAYQLGV

-234 LRDLLIRVSHAAETR
+234 LRGLLTHLGNAVETR
-249 RFLPLMAQVFLYE
+249 RFLPLIAQVFLYE

-276 ALLDAAETALY
+276 TLLDAAEAALY
-287 RDIALLA
+287 RDISLLA
-294 SIPELESYARVA
+294 SIPELESLSRVT
-306 SAVEREAFLRRFWIR
+306 SAIEREAFLRRFWIR

-345 THFSKAMYPWD
+345 TYFSKAIYPWD
-356 RRGEVYI
+356 QRGEVYI

-373 SNSLNADMPPKAQ
+373 SDRLNADMPAKAQ

-391 MAVDLYGTDAVGE
+391 MAVDLYGPDAVGE
-404 FFTGPVFPVRSNRAF
+404 FFTGPVYPVRSNRAF

-424 NPQDMGLTSDE
+424 DPQGLGLTSDE
-435 IRLIFLLEDAQDA
+435 IQLIFLLEDAQDA
-448 ERTELSERVQASD
+448 ERTELSERVQAAD
-461 GGEGDQ
+461 AGEGDQ
-467 ANRILDQ
+467 VNRIVDQ

-482 DVNTGN
+482 DVNTGD
-488 LSFSPSRVRK
+488 LGVSPSRVRQ
-498 ERFVEQAMSL
+498 ERFVEQAMGL

-547 FDFAPVPTHVPNE
+547 FEFAPVPTHVPNE

-570 LTDFLFH
+570 LTDFLYH
-577 SPGLVLNKMAGR
+577 SPELVLNKMAGR

-638 TWVERSA
+638 TWVVRSA
-645 ALTDPEVDQT
+645 ALTDPAVDQT

-664 NETFLQA
+664 DETFLQT
-671 SVDTSKGWQ
+671 SVDTSSGWQ
-680 NLVLDMAALEAP
+680 NLILDMAAIEAP
-692 PGTYELGLRVREMET
+692 PGAYTLGLRVREAET
-707 RRFQIYKQQV
+707 RRFQIYQQQV
-717 VLEDYSMADLN
+717 VLEDYSRTDLN

-742 PSEGVFVKQGLNIMP
+742 PSEGAFVKQGLNIMP

-772 FEVYHLSM
+772 FEIYHLSKN
-780 DEFGQTHY
+780 EFGQTHY
-788 RVTYDIRSKDNK
+788 RVTYHIQSKDQK
-800 GRGARVLTGL
+800 SRGARVLTGL

-818 GKQGVSVT
+818 GEQGVSVT
-826 YDQTGNTTD
+826 YDQIGNTTD

-868 KKTTFGIR
+868 KKTTFGIH

>member
-1 MKNHIMVLGARFFA
+1 MRNHVKFFA
-15 IPLYFIIT
+15 TRLIPIYIVLI
-23 AWGAM
+23 AGGAK
-28 AEQPPYF
+28 AEQPF

-42 DSLLMAADVRIEIN
+42 DSLLKAADVRIEMDN
-56 DARHAIDLLQEAV
+56 ARYAIDLLQEAV
-69 ILDPE
+69 HLDPE

-86 LESREWK
+86 LESRERK

-104 KALTLNPDLAEAH
+104 KALSLNPDLAEAH
-117 DGLGLIALYDKKD
+117 DGLGLIALYQKKD
-130 IHGARAHFEKAL
+130 THGAKTHFDKAIA
-142 SLAPASQK
+142 LAPQSQK
-150 ILYHLD
+150 IRYHLG
-156 LVRLMKE
+156 LVRLLQE
-163 NRSLKRAAERVLK
+163 DRSLKRASERALE

-181 VTACKIMAEHHAKKD
+181 VTARKIMAEHHKKKD
-196 EWGRV
+196 EWDRV
-201 IKLYERCMRQ
+201 INLYKRCVWQ
-211 VPEDQ
+211 TPEDL
-216 DVAYQLGI
+216 DVAYQLGV

-234 LRDLLIRVSHAAETR
+234 LRDLLTHLDETVETR
-249 RFLPLMAQVFLYE
+249 RFLPLIAQVFLHE

-276 ALLDAAETALY
+276 TLLDAAEAALY
-287 RDIALLA
+287 RDISLLA
-294 SIPELESYARVA
+294 SIPELESYNKVT
-306 SAVEREAFLRRFWIR
+306 SAIEREAFLRRFWIR

-345 THFSKAMYPWD
+345 THFSKAIYPWD

-373 SNSLNADMPPKAQ
+373 SDRLNADMPAKAQ

-391 MAVDLYGTDAVGE
+391 MAVDLYGPDAVGE
-404 FFTGPVFPVRSNRAF
+404 FFTGPVYPVRSNRAF

-424 NPQDMGLTSDE
+424 DLQDLGLTSDE
-435 IRLIFLLEDAQDA
+435 IQLIFLLEDAQDA
-448 ERTELSERVQASD
+448 ERTELSERVQAAD
-461 GGEGDQ
+461 AGEGDQ
-467 ANRILDQ
+467 VNRIVDQ

-482 DVNTGN
+482 DVNTGD
-488 LSFSPSRVRK
+488 LGFSPSRVRQ
-498 ERFVEQAMSL
+498 ERFVEQAMGL

-547 FDFAPVPTHVPNE
+547 FEFAPVPTHVPNE

-570 LTDFLFH
+570 LTDFLYH
-577 SPGLVLNKMAGR
+577 SPELVLNKMAGR

-638 TWVERSA
+638 TWVVRSA

-664 NETFLQA
+664 DETFLQA
-671 SVDTSKGWQ
+671 SADTSKGWQ
-680 NLVLDMAALEAP
+680 NLVLDMAAIEAP
-692 PGTYELGLRVREMET
+692 PGTYELGLRVREAET

-717 VLEDYSMADLN
+717 VLEDYARADLN

-734 AWSISDET
+734 AWSISDEALA
-742 PSEGVFVKQGLNIMP
+742 EGTFVKQGLNIMP

-772 FEVYHLSM
+772 FEIYHLSKN
-780 DEFGQTHY
+780 EFGQTHY
-788 RVTYDIRSKDNK
+788 RVTYHIQSKDQK
-800 GRGARVLTGL
+800 SRSARVLTGL

-818 GKQGVSVT
+818 RQQGVSVT

>member
-1 MKNHIMVLGARFFA
+1 MKKRVRFFA
-15 IPLYFIIT
+15 IRLIPIYIFLI
-23 AWGAM
+23 ACGAQ
-28 AEQPPYF
+28 AEQPF

-42 DSLLMAADVRIEIN
+42 DSLMLAADVRIEM
-56 DARHAIDLLQEAV
+56 DSARHAIDLLQEAV
-69 ILDPE
+69 RLDPE

-86 LESREWK
+86 LESRERK
-93 KQWKKARQAFE
+93 KQWKKSRQAFE
-104 KALTLNPDLAEAH
+104 KALSLNPDLTEAH
-117 DGLGLIALYDKKD
+117 DGLGQIALYQKED
-130 IHGARAHFEKAL
+130 IRGAKTHFEKAIA
-142 SLAPASQK
+142 LAPKSQK
-150 ILYHLD
+150 IRYHLD
-156 LVRLMKE
+156 LVRLLQE
-163 NRSLKRAAERVLK
+163 DRSLKRASERALE

-181 VTACKIMAEHHAKKD
+181 IAACKIMAEHHKKKD
-196 EWGRV
+196 EWDRV
-201 IKLYERCMRQ
+201 IDLYERCVQ
-211 VPEDQ
+211 QAPANL
-216 DVAYQLGI
+216 DVAYQLGV
-224 IYAMNERFAE
+224 IYAMNGRFAE
-234 LRDLLIRVSHAAETR
+234 LRDLLTHLGNTVETR
-249 RFLPLMAQVFLYE
+249 RFLPLIAQVFLHE

-276 ALLDAAETALY
+276 TLLDAAEAALY
-287 RDIALLA
+287 RDISLLA
-294 SIPELESYARVA
+294 SIPELESYARVT
-306 SAVEREAFLRRFWIR
+306 SAIEREAFLRRFWIR

-345 THFSKAMYPWD
+345 THFSKAIYPWD

-373 SNSLNADMPPKAQ
+373 SDRLNADMPAKAQ

-391 MAVDLYGTDAVGE
+391 MAVDLYGPDAVGE
-404 FFTGPVFPVRSNRAF
+404 FFTGPVYPVRSNRAF

-424 NPQDMGLTSDE
+424 DPQDLGLTSDE
-435 IRLIFLLEDAQDA
+435 IQLIFLLEDAQDA
-448 ERTELSERVQASD
+448 ERTELSERVQAAD
-461 GGEGDQ
+461 AGEGDQ
-467 ANRILDQ
+467 VNRIVDQ

-482 DVNTGN
+482 DVNTGD
-488 LSFSPSRVRK
+488 LSFSPSRVRQ
-498 ERFVEQAMSL
+498 ERFVEQAMGL

-547 FDFAPVPTHVPNE
+547 FEFAPVPTHVPNE

-570 LTDFLFH
+570 LTDFLYH
-577 SPGLVLNKMAGR
+577 SPELVLNKMAGR

-638 TWVERSA
+638 TWVMRSA
-645 ALTDPEVDQT
+645 ALTDPAVDQT

-664 NETFLQA
+664 DETFLQT
-671 SVDTSKGWQ
+671 SVDTSRGWQ
-680 NLVLDMAALEAP
+680 NLVLDIAAIEAP
-692 PGTYELGLRVREMET
+692 PGTYTLGLRVREAET
-707 RRFQIYKQQV
+707 RRFQIYQQQII
-717 VLEDYSMADLN
+717 LEDYSTADLN

-734 AWSISDET
+734 AWSISDEA

-772 FEVYHLSM
+772 FEIYHLSKN
-780 DEFGQTHY
+780 EFGQTHY
-788 RVTYDIRSKDNK
+788 RVTYHIRSKDQK
-800 GRGARVLTGL
+800 GRGARVLAGL

-818 GKQGVSVT
+818 GEQGVSVT
-826 YDQTGNTTD
+826 YDQIGNTTE

>member
-1 MKNHIMVLGARFFA
+1 MKNHLAIRLIPIYLILIAGGAK
-15 IPLYFIIT
+15 
-23 AWGAM
+23 
-28 AEQPPYF
+28 AEQPF

-42 DSLLMAADVRIEIN
+42 DSLMLAADVRIEM
-56 DARHAIDLLQEAV
+56 DSARHAIDLLQEAV
-69 ILDPE
+69 HLDPE
-74 LAEGYARLGTAY
+74 LSEGYARLGTAY
-86 LESREWK
+86 LESRERK
-93 KQWKKARQAFE
+93 KQWKKAKQAFE
-104 KALTLNPDLAEAH
+104 KALSLNPDLAEAH
-117 DGLGLIALYDKKD
+117 DGLGQIALYQKED
-130 IHGARAHFEKAL
+130 IRGAKTHFEKAIAL
-142 SLAPASQK
+142 VPQSQK

-156 LVRLMKE
+156 LVRLLQE
-163 NRSLKRAAERVLK
+163 DRSLKRASERALE

-181 VTACKIMAEHHAKKD
+181 IAACKIMAEHHKKKD
-196 EWGRV
+196 EWKRV
-201 IKLYERCMRQ
+201 IDLYERCVQ
-211 VPEDQ
+211 QAPEDL

-224 IYAMNERFAE
+224 IYAMSDQFAE
-234 LRDLLIRVSHAAETR
+234 LRDLLTLLGNAVETR
-249 RFLPLMAQVFLYE
+249 RFLPLIAQVFLHE
-262 GDGERAVRIFRNYI
+262 GNGERAVRIFRNYI
-276 ALLDAAETALY
+276 TLLDAAEAALY
-287 RDIALLA
+287 RDISLLA
-294 SIPELESYARVA
+294 SIPELESLSRVT
-306 SAVEREAFLRRFWIR
+306 SAIEREAFLRRFWIR

-373 SNSLNADMPPKAQ
+373 SDRLNADMPAKAQ

-391 MAVDLYGTDAVGE
+391 MAVDLYGPDAVGE
-404 FFTGPVFPVRSNRAF
+404 FFTGPVYPVRSNRAF

-424 NPQDMGLTSDE
+424 DPQDLGLTSEE
-435 IRLIFLLEDAQDA
+435 IQLIFLLEDAQDA
-448 ERTELSERVQASD
+448 ERTELSERVQAAD
-461 GGEGDQ
+461 AGEGDQ
-467 ANRILDQ
+467 VNRIVDQ

-482 DVNTGN
+482 DVNTGD
-488 LSFSPSRVRK
+488 LSFSPSRVRQ
-498 ERFVEQAMSL
+498 ERFVEQAMGL

-547 FDFAPVPTHVPNE
+547 FEFAPVPTHVPNE

-570 LTDFLFH
+570 LTDFLYH
-577 SPGLVLNKMAGR
+577 SPELVLNKMAGR

-638 TWVERSA
+638 TWVMRSA
-645 ALTDPEVDQT
+645 ALTDPAVDQT

-664 NETFLQA
+664 DETFLKT
-671 SVDTSKGWQ
+671 SVDTSSGWQ
-680 NLVLDMAALEAP
+680 NLVLDMAAIEAP
-692 PGTYELGLRVREMET
+692 PGTYELGLRVREAET
-707 RRFQIYKQQV
+707 RRFQIYQQQII
-717 VLEDYSMADLN
+717 LEDYSRADLN

-772 FEVYHLSM
+772 FEIYHLSKN
-780 DEFGQTHY
+780 EFGQTHY
-788 RVTYDIRSKDNK
+788 RVTYHIRSKDQK
-800 GRGARVLTGL
+800 SRGARVLAGL

-818 GKQGVSVT
+818 GEQGVSVT
-826 YDQTGNTTD
+826 YDQIGKTTD

-859 DLVSGVQVR
+859 DLVSGVQVT

>member
-1 MKNHIMVLGARFFA
+1 MKNHLAIRLIPIYLVLIAGGAK
-15 IPLYFIIT
+15 
-23 AWGAM
+23 
-28 AEQPPYF
+28 AEQPF

-42 DSLLMAADVRIEIN
+42 DSLMLAADVRIEM
-56 DARHAIDLLQEAV
+56 DSARHAIDLLQEAV
-69 ILDPE
+69 HLDPE

-86 LESREWK
+86 LESRERK

-104 KALTLNPDLAEAH
+104 KALSLNPDLAEAH
-117 DGLGLIALYDKKD
+117 DGLGQIALYQKED
-130 IHGARAHFEKAL
+130 IRGAKTHFEKAIAL
-142 SLAPASQK
+142 VPQSQK

-156 LVRLMKE
+156 LVRLLQE
-163 NRSLKRAAERVLK
+163 DRSLKRASERALE

-181 VTACKIMAEHHAKKD
+181 VAACKIMAEHHKKKD
-196 EWGRV
+196 EWNRV
-201 IKLYERCMRQ
+201 IDLYERCVQ
-211 VPEDQ
+211 QAPENL

-224 IYAMNERFAE
+224 IYAMSDQFAE
-234 LRDLLIRVSHAAETR
+234 LRDLLTLLGNAVETR
-249 RFLPLMAQVFLYE
+249 RFLPLIAQVFLHE

-276 ALLDAAETALY
+276 TLLDAAEAALY
-287 RDIALLA
+287 RDISLLA
-294 SIPELESYARVA
+294 SIPELESLSRVT
-306 SAVEREAFLRRFWIR
+306 SAIEREAFLRRFWIR

-373 SNSLNADMPPKAQ
+373 SDRLNADMPAKAQ

-391 MAVDLYGTDAVGE
+391 MAVDLYGPDAVGE
-404 FFTGPVFPVRSNRAF
+404 FFTGPVYPVRSNRAF

-424 NPQDMGLTSDE
+424 DPQDLGLTSDE
-435 IRLIFLLEDAQDA
+435 IQLIFLLEDAQDA
-448 ERTELSERVQASD
+448 ERTELSERVQAAD
-461 GGEGDQ
+461 AGEGDQ
-467 ANRILDQ
+467 VNRIVDQ

-482 DVNTGN
+482 DVNTGD
-488 LSFSPSRVRK
+488 LSFSPSRVRQ
-498 ERFVEQAMSL
+498 ERFVEQAMGL

-547 FDFAPVPTHVPNE
+547 FEFAPVPTHVPNE

-570 LTDFLFH
+570 LTDFLYH
-577 SPGLVLNKMAGR
+577 SPELVLNKMAGR

-638 TWVERSA
+638 TWVIRSA
-645 ALTDPEVDQT
+645 ALTDPAVDQT

-664 NETFLQA
+664 DETFLQT
-671 SVDTSKGWQ
+671 SVDTSSGWQ
-680 NLVLDMAALEAP
+680 NLVLDMAAIEAP
-692 PGTYELGLRVREMET
+692 PGTYELGLRVREAET
-707 RRFQIYKQQV
+707 RRFQIYQQQII
-717 VLEDYSMADLN
+717 LEDYSRADLN

-734 AWSISDET
+734 AWSISDEA
-742 PSEGVFVKQGLNIMP
+742 EGAFVKQGLNIMP

-772 FEVYHLSM
+772 FEIYHLSK

-788 RVTYDIRSKDNK
+788 RVTYHIRSKDQK
-800 GRGARVLTGL
+800 KPGCPRPCRTG
-810 GRLLGKEE
+810 
-818 GKQGVSVT
+818 S
-826 YDQTGNTTD
+826 
-835 GLSYVELNLDGAG
+835 SAG
-848 KGDHEVQVTVE
+848 KRGGGTGGERN
-859 DLVSGVQVR
+859 L
-868 KKTTFGIR
+868 

>member
-1 MKNHIMVLGARFFA
+1 MKNHLAIRLIPIYLVLIAGGAE
-15 IPLYFIIT
+15 
-23 AWGAM
+23 
-28 AEQPPYF
+28 AEQPF

-42 DSLLMAADVRIEIN
+42 DSLLMAADVRIEM
-56 DARHAIDLLQEAV
+56 DSARHAIDLLQEAV
-69 ILDPE
+69 HLDPE
-74 LAEGYARLGTAY
+74 LSEGYARLGTAY
-86 LESREWK
+86 LESRERK
-93 KQWKKARQAFE
+93 KQWKKAKQAFE
-104 KALTLNPDLAEAH
+104 KALSLNPDLAEAH
-117 DGLGLIALYDKKD
+117 DGLGQIALYQKED
-130 IHGARAHFEKAL
+130 IHGARAHFEKAIA
-142 SLAPASQK
+142 LAPQSQK
-150 ILYHLD
+150 ISYHLD
-156 LVRLMKE
+156 LVRLLQE
-163 NRSLKRAAERVLK
+163 DRSLKRASERALE

-181 VTACKIMAEHHAKKD
+181 IAACKIMAEHHKKKD
-196 EWGRV
+196 EWNRV
-201 IKLYERCMRQ
+201 IDLYERCVQ
-211 VPEDQ
+211 QAPEDL
-216 DVAYQLGI
+216 DVAYQLGV
-224 IYAMNERFAE
+224 IYAMNGRFAE
-234 LRDLLIRVSHAAETR
+234 LRDLLTLLGNAVETR
-249 RFLPLMAQVFLYE
+249 RFLPLIAQVFLHE

-276 ALLDAAETALY
+276 TLLDAAEAALY
-287 RDIALLA
+287 RDISLLA
-294 SIPELESYARVA
+294 SIPELESLSRVT
-306 SAVEREAFLRRFWIR
+306 SAIEREAFLRRFWIR

-373 SNSLNADMPPKAQ
+373 SDRLNADMPAKAQ

-391 MAVDLYGTDAVGE
+391 MAVDLYGPDAVGE
-404 FFTGPVFPVRSNRAF
+404 FFTGPVYPVRSNRAF

-424 NPQDMGLTSDE
+424 DPQDLGLTSEE
-435 IRLIFLLEDAQDA
+435 IQLIFLLEDAQDA
-448 ERTELSERVQASD
+448 ERTELSERVQAAD
-461 GGEGDQ
+461 AGEGDQ
-467 ANRILDQ
+467 VNRIVDQ

-482 DVNTGN
+482 DVNTGD
-488 LSFSPSRVRK
+488 LSFSPSRVRQ
-498 ERFVEQAMSL
+498 ERFVEQAMGL

-547 FDFAPVPTHVPNE
+547 FEFAPVPTHVPNE

-570 LTDFLFH
+570 LTDFLYH
-577 SPGLVLNKMAGR
+577 SPELVLNKMAGR

-607 RTASFKGKDGRTRLE
+607 RTASFKGKNGRTRLE

-638 TWVERSA
+638 TWVMRSA
-645 ALTDPEVDQT
+645 ALTDPAVDQT

-664 NETFLQA
+664 NETFLKT
-671 SVDTSKGWQ
+671 SVDTSSGWQ
-680 NLVLDMAALEAP
+680 NLVLDMAAIEAP
-692 PGTYELGLRVREMET
+692 PGTYELGLRVREAET
-707 RRFQIYKQQV
+707 RRFQIYQQQII
-717 VLEDYSMADLN
+717 LEDYSRTDLN

-772 FEVYHLSM
+772 FEIYHLSKN
-780 DEFGQTHY
+780 EFGQTHY
-788 RVTYDIRSKDNK
+788 RVTYHIRSKDQK
-800 GRGARVLTGL
+800 SRGARVLAGL

-818 GKQGVSVT
+818 GEQGVSVT
-826 YDQTGNTTD
+826 YDQIGKTTD

-859 DLVSGVQVR
+859 DLVSGVQVT

>member
-1 MKNHIMVLGARFFA
+1 MKNHLAIRLIPIYLVLIAGWAK
-15 IPLYFIIT
+15 
-23 AWGAM
+23 
-28 AEQPPYF
+28 AEQPF

-42 DSLLMAADVRIEIN
+42 DSLMLAADVRIEM
-56 DARHAIDLLQEAV
+56 DSARHAIDLLQEAV
-69 ILDPE
+69 HLDPE

-86 LESREWK
+86 LESRERK
-93 KQWKKARQAFE
+93 KQWKKARQTFE

-117 DGLGLIALYDKKD
+117 DGLGQIALYQKED
-130 IHGARAHFEKAL
+130 IRGARAHFERAIAL
-142 SLAPASQK
+142 ASQSQK
-150 ILYHLD
+150 IRYHLD
-156 LVRLMKE
+156 LVRLLQE
-163 NRSLKRAAERVLK
+163 DRSLKRASERALE

-181 VTACKIMAEHHAKKD
+181 IAACKIMAEHHKKKD
-196 EWGRV
+196 EWNRV
-201 IKLYERCMRQ
+201 INLYERCVRQ
-211 VPEDQ
+211 APENL
-216 DVAYQLGI
+216 DVAYQLGV
-224 IYAMNERFAE
+224 IYAMNERFVE
-234 LRDLLIRVSHAAETR
+234 LRDLLVRLDDSAESR
-249 RFLPLMAQVFLYE
+249 RFLPLIAQVFLHE

-276 ALLDAAETALY
+276 TLLDAAEAALY
-287 RDIALLA
+287 RDISLLA
-294 SIPELESYARVA
+294 SIPELESYARVT
-306 SAVEREAFLRRFWIR
+306 SAIEREAFLRRFWIR

-345 THFSKAMYPWD
+345 MHFSKAIYPWD

-373 SNSLNADMPPKAQ
+373 SDRLNADMPAKAQ

-391 MAVDLYGTDAVGE
+391 MAVDLYGPDAVGE
-404 FFTGPVFPVRSNRAF
+404 FFTGPVYPVRSNRAF

-424 NPQDMGLTSDE
+424 NPQDLGLTSDE
-435 IRLIFLLEDAQDA
+435 IQLIFLLEDAQDA
-448 ERTELSERVQASD
+448 ELTELSERAQAAD
-461 GGEGDQ
+461 AGEGDQ
-467 ANRILDQ
+467 VTRIVDQ

-482 DVNTGN
+482 DVNTGD
-488 LSFSPSRVRK
+488 LSFSPSRVRQ
-498 ERFVEQAMSL
+498 ERFVEQSMGL

-547 FDFAPVPTHVPNE
+547 FEFAPVPTHVPNE

-570 LTDFLFH
+570 LTDFLYH

-607 RTASFKGKDGRTRLE
+607 RTASFKGKNGRTRLE

-638 TWVERSA
+638 TWVIRSA
-645 ALTDPEVDQT
+645 ALTDPTVDQT

-664 NETFLQA
+664 DETFLQT
-671 SVDTSKGWQ
+671 SVDTSSGWQ
-680 NLVLDMAALEAP
+680 NLVLDMASIEAP
-692 PGTYELGLRVREMET
+692 PGTYELGLRVREAET
-707 RRFQIYKQQV
+707 RRFQIYQQQII
-717 VLEDYSMADLN
+717 LEDYSRADLN

-734 AWSISDET
+734 AWSISDEA
-742 PSEGVFVKQGLNIMP
+742 PSEGAFVKQGLNIMP

-772 FEVYHLSM
+772 FEIYHLSKN
-780 DEFGQTHY
+780 EFGQTHY
-788 RVTYDIRSKDNK
+788 RVTYDIQSKDQK
-800 GRGARVLTGL
+800 SRGARVLAGL

-818 GKQGVSVT
+818 RQQGVSVT
-826 YDQTGNTTD
+826 YDQIGNTTD

-859 DLVSGVQVR
+859 DLVSGVQVT

>member
-1 MKNHIMVLGARFFA
+1 MRNHVKFFA
-15 IPLYFIIT
+15 TRLIPIYLVLL
-23 AWGAM
+23 AGGAK
-28 AEQPPYF
+28 AEQPF

-42 DSLLMAADVRIEIN
+42 DSLMLAADVRIEMDN
-56 DARHAIDLLQEAV
+56 ARHAIDLLQEAV
-69 ILDPE
+69 HLDPE

-86 LESREWK
+86 LESRERK

-104 KALTLNPDLAEAH
+104 KALNLNPDLAEAH
-117 DGLGLIALYDKKD
+117 DGLGLIALSQKNDT
-130 IHGARAHFEKAL
+130 HGAQTHFEKAIA
-142 SLAPASQK
+142 LAPQSQK
-150 ILYHLD
+150 IRYHLG
-156 LVRLMKE
+156 LVRLLQE
-163 NRSLKRAAERVLK
+163 DRSLKRASEQALE

-181 VTACKIMAEHHAKKD
+181 VTACKIMAEHHKKKD
-196 EWGRV
+196 EWDRV
-201 IKLYERCMRQ
+201 INLYERSVRQ
-211 VPEDQ
+211 APEDL
-216 DVAYQLGI
+216 DVAYQLGV
-224 IYAMNERFAE
+224 IYAMSERFAE
-234 LRDLLIRVSHAAETR
+234 LRDLLTYLGEAVESR
-249 RFLPLMAQVFLYE
+249 RFLPLIAQVFLYE

-276 ALLDAAETALY
+276 ALLDAAEAALY
-287 RDIALLA
+287 RDISLLA
-294 SIPELESYARVA
+294 SIPELESYARVT
-306 SAVEREAFLRRFWIR
+306 SAIEREAFLRRFWIR

-345 THFSKAMYPWD
+345 THFSKAIYPWD

-373 SNSLNADMPPKAQ
+373 SDRLNADMPAKAQ

-391 MAVDLYGTDAVGE
+391 MAVDLYGPDAVGE
-404 FFTGPVFPVRSNRAF
+404 FFTGPVYPVRSNRAF
-419 STKAP
+419 GTKAP
-424 NPQDMGLTSDE
+424 DPQDLGLTSDE
-435 IRLIFLLEDAQDA
+435 IQLIFLLEDAQDA
-448 ERTELSERVQASD
+448 ERTELSERVEAAD
-461 GGEGDQ
+461 AGEGDQ
-467 ANRILDQ
+467 VNRIVDQ

-482 DVNTGN
+482 DVNTGD
-488 LSFSPSRVRK
+488 LSFSPSRVRQ
-498 ERFVEQAMSL
+498 ERFVEQAMGL

-547 FDFAPVPTHVPNE
+547 FEFAPVPTHVPNE

-570 LTDFLFH
+570 LTDFLYH
-577 SPGLVLNKMAGR
+577 SPELVLNKMAGR

-638 TWVERSA
+638 TWVVRSA

-664 NETFLQA
+664 DETFLQA
-671 SVDTSKGWQ
+671 SVDTSRGWQ
-680 NLVLDMAALEAP
+680 NLVLDMAAIEAP
-692 PGTYELGLRVREMET
+692 PGTYELGLRVREAET

-717 VLEDYSMADLN
+717 VLEDYARADLN

-734 AWSISDET
+734 AWSITDET
-742 PSEGVFVKQGLNIMP
+742 PSTGAFVKQGLNIMP

-772 FEVYHLSM
+772 FEIYHLSRN
-780 DEFGQTHY
+780 EFGQTHY
-788 RVTYDIRSKDNK
+788 RVTYDIQSKDQK
-800 GRGARVLTGL
+800 GRGARVLAGL

-818 GKQGVSVT
+818 RQQGVSVT
-826 YDQTGNTTD
+826 YDQIGNTTD

-859 DLVSGVQVR
+859 DLVSGVQVT

>member
-1 MKNHIMVLGARFFA
+1 MKNHLAIRLIPIYLILMAGGAK
-15 IPLYFIIT
+15 
-23 AWGAM
+23 
-28 AEQPPYF
+28 AEQPF

-42 DSLLMAADVRIEIN
+42 DSLMLAADVRIEM
-56 DARHAIDLLQEAV
+56 DSARHAIDLLKEAV
-69 ILDPE
+69 HLDPE
-74 LAEGYARLGTAY
+74 LAEGHARLGTAY
-86 LESREWK
+86 LESRERK

-104 KALTLNPDLAEAH
+104 KALSLNPDLAEAH
-117 DGLGLIALYDKKD
+117 DGLGQIALYQKED
-130 IHGARAHFEKAL
+130 IRGAKTHFEKAIA
-142 SLAPASQK
+142 LAPQSQK
-150 ILYHLD
+150 IRYHLD
-156 LVRLMKE
+156 LVRLLQE
-163 NRSLKRAAERVLK
+163 DRSLKRASERALE

-181 VTACKIMAEHHAKKD
+181 IAACKIMAEHHKKKD

-201 IKLYERCMRQ
+201 IDLYERCVRQ
-211 VPEDQ
+211 APENL
-216 DVAYQLGI
+216 DVAYQLGV
-224 IYAMNERFAE
+224 IYAMSERFAE
-234 LRDLLIRVSHAAETR
+234 LRDLLTHLGNTVETR
-249 RFLPLMAQVFLYE
+249 RFLPLIAQVFLHE

-276 ALLDAAETALY
+276 TLLDAAEAALY
-287 RDIALLA
+287 RDISLLA
-294 SIPELESYARVA
+294 SIPELESLSRVT
-306 SAVEREAFLRRFWIR
+306 SAIEREAFLRRFWIR

-345 THFSKAMYPWD
+345 THFSKAIYPWD
-356 RRGEVYI
+356 QRGEVYI

-373 SNSLNADMPPKAQ
+373 SDRLNADMPAKAQ

-391 MAVDLYGTDAVGE
+391 MAVDLYGPDAVGE
-404 FFTGPVFPVRSNRAF
+404 FFTGPVYPVRSNRAF

-424 NPQDMGLTSDE
+424 DPQDLGLTSDE
-435 IRLIFLLEDAQDA
+435 IQLIFVLEDAQDA
-448 ERTELSERVQASD
+448 ERTELSERVQAAD
-461 GGEGDQ
+461 AGEGDQ
-467 ANRILDQ
+467 VNRIVDQ

-482 DVNTGN
+482 DVNTGD
-488 LSFSPSRVRK
+488 LSFSPSRVRQ
-498 ERFVEQAMSL
+498 ERFVEQAMGL

-547 FDFAPVPTHVPNE
+547 FEFAPVPTHVPNE
-560 LKERYVAVRD
+560 LKERYVEVRD
-570 LTDFLFH
+570 LTDFLYH
-577 SPGLVLNKMAGR
+577 SPELVVNKMAGR

-607 RTASFKGKDGRTRLE
+607 RTASFRGKDGRTRLE

-629 DSLLKKQEG
+629 DSLLKKQKG
-638 TWVERSA
+638 TWVIRSA
-645 ALTDPEVDQT
+645 ALTDPAVDQT

-664 NETFLQA
+664 DETFLQT
-671 SVDTSKGWQ
+671 SVDTSRGWQ
-680 NLVLDMAALEAP
+680 NLVLDMAAIEAP
-692 PGTYELGLRVREMET
+692 PGTYELGLRVREAET
-707 RRFQIYKQQV
+707 RRFQIYQQQI
-717 VLEDYSMADLN
+717 VLEDYSRTDLN

-772 FEVYHLSM
+772 FEIYHLSKN
-780 DEFGQTHY
+780 EFGQTHY
-788 RVTYDIRSKDNK
+788 RVTYDIRSKDQK
-800 GRGARVLTGL
+800 GRGARVLAGL

-818 GKQGVSVT
+818 GEQGVSVT
-826 YDQTGNTTD
+826 YDQIGNTTD

>member
-1 MKNHIMVLGARFFA
+1 MKKCVRFFA
-15 IPLYFIIT
+15 IRLIPIYLVLI
-23 AWGAM
+23 ASGAK
-28 AEQPPYF
+28 AEQPF

-42 DSLLMAADVRIEIN
+42 DSLILAADVRIEM
-56 DARHAIDLLQEAV
+56 DSARHAIDLLQEAV
-69 ILDPE
+69 HLDPE

-86 LESREWK
+86 LESRERK

-104 KALTLNPDLAEAH
+104 KALSLNPDLAEAH
-117 DGLGLIALYDKKD
+117 DGLGQIALYQKED
-130 IHGARAHFEKAL
+130 IHGARAHFEKAIA
-142 SLAPASQK
+142 LAPKSQK
-150 ILYHLD
+150 IRYHLD
-156 LVRLMKE
+156 LVRLLQE
-163 NRSLKRAAERVLK
+163 DRSLKRASERALE

-181 VTACKIMAEHHAKKD
+181 VAACKIMAKHHEKKD

-201 IKLYERCMRQ
+201 INLYERSVRQ
-211 VPEDQ
+211 APEDL
-216 DVAYQLGI
+216 DVAYQLGV
-224 IYAMNERFAE
+224 IYATNGRFAE
-234 LRDLLIRVSHAAETR
+234 LRDLLVYLSNTVETR
-249 RFLPLMAQVFLYE
+249 RFLPLIAQVFLHE

-276 ALLDAAETALY
+276 TLLDAAEAALY
-287 RDIALLA
+287 RDISLLA
-294 SIPELESYARVA
+294 SIPELESYARVT
-306 SAVEREAFLRRFWIR
+306 SAIEREAFLRRFWIR

-345 THFSKAMYPWD
+345 AHFSKAIYPWD

-373 SNSLNADMPPKAQ
+373 SDRLNADMPAKAQ

-391 MAVDLYGTDAVGE
+391 MAVDLYGPDAVGE
-404 FFTGPVFPVRSNRAF
+404 FFTGPVYPVRSNRAF
-419 STKAP
+419 SVKAP
-424 NPQDMGLTSDE
+424 DPQDLGLTSDE
-435 IRLIFLLEDAQDA
+435 IQLIFLLEDAQDA
-448 ERTELSERVQASD
+448 ERTELSERAQAAD
-461 GGEGDQ
+461 AGEGDQ
-467 ANRILDQ
+467 VNRIVDQ

-482 DVNTGN
+482 DVNTGD
-488 LSFSPSRVRK
+488 LSFSPSRVRR
-498 ERFVEQAMSL
+498 ERFVEQSMGL

-547 FDFAPVPTHVPNE
+547 FEFAPVPTHVPNE
-560 LKERYVAVRD
+560 LKERYVEVRD
-570 LTDFLFH
+570 LTDFLYH
-577 SPGLVLNKMAGR
+577 SPELVVNKMAGR

-607 RTASFKGKDGRTRLE
+607 RTASFKGKNGSTRLE

-638 TWVERSA
+638 TWVMRSA
-645 ALTDPEVDQT
+645 ALTDPAVDQT

-664 NETFLQA
+664 DETFLQT
-671 SVDTSKGWQ
+671 SVDTSRGWQ
-680 NLVLDMAALEAP
+680 NLVLDIAAIEAP
-692 PGTYELGLRVREMET
+692 PGTYELGLRVREAET
-707 RRFQIYKQQV
+707 RRFQIYQQQII
-717 VLEDYSMADLN
+717 LEDYSRTDLN

-772 FEVYHLSM
+772 FEIYHLSRN
-780 DEFGQTHY
+780 EFGQTHY
-788 RVTYDIRSKDNK
+788 RVTYDIQSKDQK
-800 GRGARVLTGL
+800 SRGARVLAGL

>member
-1 MKNHIMVLGARFFA
+1 MKNHLAIRLIPIYLVLIAGGAK
-15 IPLYFIIT
+15 
-23 AWGAM
+23 
-28 AEQPPYF
+28 AEQPF

-42 DSLLMAADVRIEIN
+42 DSLMLAADVRIEM
-56 DARHAIDLLQEAV
+56 DSARHAIDLLQEAV
-69 ILDPE
+69 HLDPE

-86 LESREWK
+86 LESRERK

-104 KALTLNPDLAEAH
+104 KALNLNPDIAEAH
-117 DGLGLIALYDKKD
+117 DGLGQIALYQKED
-130 IHGARAHFEKAL
+130 IRGAKTHFEKAIAL
-142 SLAPASQK
+142 VPQSQK
-150 ILYHLD
+150 IRYHLD
-156 LVRLMKE
+156 LVRLME
-163 NRSLKRAAERVLK
+163 EDRSLKRAAERALE

-181 VTACKIMAEHHAKKD
+181 VAACKIMAEHHKKKD
-196 EWGRV
+196 EWDRV
-201 IKLYERCMRQ
+201 INLYERCVQ
-211 VPEDQ
+211 QAPENL

-224 IYAMNERFAE
+224 IYAMSDQFAE
-234 LRDLLIRVSHAAETR
+234 LRDLLTLLGNAVETR
-249 RFLPLMAQVFLYE
+249 RFLPLIAQVFLHE

-276 ALLDAAETALY
+276 TLLDAAEAALY
-287 RDIALLA
+287 RDISLLA
-294 SIPELESYARVA
+294 SIPELESLSRVT
-306 SAVEREAFLRRFWIR
+306 SAIEREAFLRRFWIR

-373 SNSLNADMPPKAQ
+373 SDRLNADMPAKAQ

-391 MAVDLYGTDAVGE
+391 MAVDLYGPDAVGE
-404 FFTGPVFPVRSNRAF
+404 FFTGPVYPVRSNRAF

-424 NPQDMGLTSDE
+424 DPQDLGLTSDE
-435 IRLIFLLEDAQDA
+435 IQLIFLLEDAQDA
-448 ERTELSERVQASD
+448 ERTELSERVQAAD
-461 GGEGDQ
+461 AGEGDQ
-467 ANRILDQ
+467 VNRIVDQ

-482 DVNTGN
+482 DVNTGD
-488 LSFSPSRVRK
+488 LSFSPSRVRQ
-498 ERFVEQAMSL
+498 ERFVEQAMGL

-547 FDFAPVPTHVPNE
+547 FEFAPVPTHVPNE

-570 LTDFLFH
+570 LTDFLYH
-577 SPGLVLNKMAGR
+577 SPELVLNKMAGR

-638 TWVERSA
+638 TWVIRSA
-645 ALTDPEVDQT
+645 VLTDPAVDQT

-664 NETFLQA
+664 NETFLQT
-671 SVDTSKGWQ
+671 SVDTSSGWQ
-680 NLVLDMAALEAP
+680 NLVLDMAAIEAP
-692 PGTYELGLRVREMET
+692 PGTYELGLRVREAET
-707 RRFQIYKQQV
+707 RRFQIYQQQII
-717 VLEDYSMADLN
+717 LEDYSRADLN

-734 AWSISDET
+734 AWSISDEA
-742 PSEGVFVKQGLNIMP
+742 EGVFVKQGLNIMP

-772 FEVYHLSM
+772 FEIYHLSKN
-780 DEFGQTHY
+780 EFGQTHY
-788 RVTYDIRSKDNK
+788 RVTYNIQSKDQKN
-800 GRGARVLTGL
+800 RGARVLAGL

-818 GKQGVSVT
+818 RQQGVSVT
-826 YDQTGNTTD
+826 YDQIGNTTD